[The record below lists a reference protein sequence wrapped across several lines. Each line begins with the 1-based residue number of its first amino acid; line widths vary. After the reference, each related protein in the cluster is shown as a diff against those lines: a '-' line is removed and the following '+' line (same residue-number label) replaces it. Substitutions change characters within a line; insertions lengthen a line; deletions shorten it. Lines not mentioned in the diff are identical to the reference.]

1 MKTGLIPLLSLSKV
15 SIMYFYFFSAEEE
28 EEDTSSE
35 VILYGS
41 LMCISLNKKFDSL
54 TWATVVKHELQENSN
69 KK

>member
-1 MKTGLIPLLSLSKV
+1 
-15 SIMYFYFFSAEEE
+15 MYFYFFSAEEE